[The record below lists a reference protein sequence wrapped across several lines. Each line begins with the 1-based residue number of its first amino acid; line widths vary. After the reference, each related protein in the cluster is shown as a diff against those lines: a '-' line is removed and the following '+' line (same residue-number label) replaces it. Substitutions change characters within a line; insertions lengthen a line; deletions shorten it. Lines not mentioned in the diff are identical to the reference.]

1 MGERS
6 FRYRV
11 IIPSTPHR
19 GMLAIHLRICRNTI
33 HTADEI
39 ALVCL
44 IPRVVP
50 LPLHNGHDVRG
61 SWEQVAVGAKHFPN
75 QTLAAVSTNRIAH
88 LFGCHDTQSCSS
100 AIVFPKIQNQEPGC
114 NPSSVVSNL
123 LEFWSFQQTMPPSE
137 TKTSPGLDHFWG
149 V

>member
-1 MGERS
+1 MS
-6 FRYRV
+6 FRYRAM
-11 IIPSTPHR
+11 IPSTPHR
-19 GMLAIHLRICRNTI
+19 GRLAIHLSICRNTI

-44 IPRVVP
+44 VPRVDS

-61 SWEQVAVGAKHFPN
+61 FREQVAVDAKYFPD

-88 LFGCHDTQSCSS
+88 LLGCHDTQSRID

-114 NPSSVVSNL
+114 NPSSVMSNL

-137 TKTSPGLDHFWG
+137 TKTSPGLNHFWG